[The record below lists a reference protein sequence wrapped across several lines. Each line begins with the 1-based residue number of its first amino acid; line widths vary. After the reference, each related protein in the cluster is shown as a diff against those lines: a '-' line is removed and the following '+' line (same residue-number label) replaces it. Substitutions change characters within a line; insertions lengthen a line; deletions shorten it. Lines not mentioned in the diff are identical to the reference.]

1 MLDWLFGKKDQAI
14 RAEDSVWM
22 SSVAKMTG
30 IRREV
35 ERLAKGGRSVV
46 VVAWTL
52 AAFDELVRELD
63 PHKPILCRDLFGL
76 DALRAQLA
84 RAGSVAIALGNAL
97 STDVKPVT
105 SVPVEILVCGRN
117 DLRSAD
123 DSIVRFADLIGPNA
137 RVAFHLAL
145 DDELLKDYIGT
156 LKPLLA
162 RLEVPQDEA
171 ISSPMV
177 TRAIAGAQ
185 SKKSS

>member
-1 MLDWLFGKKDQAI
+1 
-14 RAEDSVWM
+14 M
-22 SSVAKMTG
+22 SGVAKMTG

-35 ERLAKGGRSVV
+35 ERLTKEGRSVV
-46 VVAWTL
+46 VVALTL
-52 AAFDELVRELD
+52 PVFDELVRELD
-63 PHKPILCRDLFGL
+63 PHKPVLCRELFGL

-84 RAGSVAIALGNAL
+84 RAGFVTVALGNVL

-117 DLRSAD
+117 NARAAD
-123 DSIVRFADLIGPNA
+123 DAIVRFADLIGPNA

-145 DDELLKDYIGT
+145 DDEVLKDYIGT

-162 RLEVPQDEA
+162 RLEAPQDEA